1 MTLYSWGLSD
11 RLSAAAGRRNQAGPR
26 AAGTGCPPRSQKFTS
41 EILIFIK
48 TGQLQFP
55 CRLDADRSALTT
67 AAGCFIG
74 TPLAATVITG
84 ATLFAAGSEGF
95 WTSLMAG
102 GLEAGSAGSFLYRT
116 R

>member
-1 MTLYSWGLSD
+1 MTLYSWGVSD
-11 RLSAAAGRRNQAGPR
+11 SFVRRSGAQEPGRATSGREGL
-26 AAGTGCPPRSQKFTS
+26 PPRSQKFTS

-48 TGQLQFP
+48 TGAVTIPMPIGCQSGRP
-55 CRLDADRSALTT
+55 NDRRRLLHR
-67 AAGCFIG
+67 

-102 GLEAGSAGSFLYRT
+102 GLEAGPRHP
-116 R
+116 